1 MADKVLVVDDESQ
14 IRDLLSSFLTGQ
26 GYEVVVGS
34 NGEEAITLA
43 ETENPQVILL
53 DAKMPG
59 VDGIEA
65 CRRLKSAENTQL
77 IPIIMITAFAD
88 NQMRAIETGA
98 DDFVKK
104 PFDLLELSIRVKSIL
119 RMSNL
124 TDELDRA
131 VTYIEELKKNS
142 RILQNRDKK
151 V

>member
-14 IRDLLSSFLTGQ
+14 IRELLSSFLTGQ
-26 GYEVVVGS
+26 GYEVILGS

-43 ETENPQVILL
+43 ETESPQVILL

-59 VDGIEA
+59 LDGIEA
-65 CRRLKSAENTQL
+65 CRQLKAAGSTRF

-98 DDFVKK
+98 DDFVRK
-104 PFDLLELSIRVKSIL
+104 PFDLLELSTRVKSIL
-119 RMSNL
+119 RMRNL

-131 VTYIEELKKNS
+131 VAYIEELEKNS
-142 RILQNRDKK
+142 QILHK
-151 V
+151 